1 MMAITEDQLEFIK
14 KYAHCGAH
22 SIAEALGIKYSTVV
36 NVAYRHRISLK
47 PQHER
52 RGRSLKA
59 KVKYIKKHRRNPM
72 SDQCYLPIDHPVI
85 MGIMKDRGIV
95 GKKELHTRQWKRQR
109 ELVLARDSYE
119 CAYCGEAATEVD
131 HIIPRAKGG
140 GHELENLVAC
150 CKRCN
155 GRKGS
160 RSQASFLGTS
170 FTPPVFI
177 DNLSPMKSNLM
188 QDSPFIAR
196 PVTDSPD

>member
-1 MMAITEDQLEFIK
+1 MAITEDQLEFIK

-22 SIAEALGIKYSTVV
+22 SIAGSLGIKYSTVV

-47 PQHER
+47 PKHER
-52 RGRSLKA
+52 RGRTLKA

-95 GKKELHTRQWKRQR
+95 GKRELHTRQWKRQR
-109 ELVLARDSYE
+109 ELVLTRDCFE
-119 CAYCGEAATEVD
+119 CAYCGEPATEVD

-177 DNLSPMKSNLM
+177 DNLSPMKSEVH
-188 QDSPFIAR
+188 QDSPFTAR

>member
-1 MMAITEDQLEFIK
+1 MAITEDQLKFIIT
-14 KYAHCGAH
+14 YAHCGAN
-22 SIAEALGIKYSTVV
+22 SIAEATGLKYSTVV

-47 PQHER
+47 PKHER
-52 RGRSLKA
+52 RGRGLKH
-59 KVKYIKKHRRNPM
+59 KVKYVKKHRRNPM

-95 GKKELHTRQWKRQR
+95 GKRELHTRQWKRQR
-109 ELVLARDSYE
+109 ELVLTRDCYE
-119 CAYCGEAATEVD
+119 CAYCGEPATEVD
-131 HIIPRAKGG
+131 HIIPRASGG

-170 FTPPVFI
+170 FTPPVFS
-177 DNLSPMKSNLM
+177 NCLSPTQSEPV
-188 QDSPFIAR
+188 QDSPFKSR
-196 PVTDSPD
+196 PDPIR

>member
-1 MMAITEDQLEFIK
+1 MAITEKELEFIK
-14 KYAHCGAH
+14 TYAHCGAN
-22 SIAEALGIKYSTVV
+22 SISQALGLKYSTVV

-47 PQHER
+47 PKHER
-52 RGRSLKA
+52 RGRSLKR
-59 KVKYIKKHRRNPM
+59 KIKYVKRVRYGDRCH
-72 SDQCYLPIDHPVI
+72 LPIDHPVI
-85 MGIMKDRGIV
+85 MGMLKERGIV
-95 GKKELHTRQWKRQR
+95 GKRELHTRQWKRQR
-109 ELVLARDSYE
+109 ELVLTRDCYE
-119 CAYCGEAATEVD
+119 CAYCGEPATEVD

-177 DNLSPMKSNLM
+177 DNLSPMKSEIH
-188 QDSPFIAR
+188 QDSPFSAR
-196 PVTDSPD
+196 PVPIDGG